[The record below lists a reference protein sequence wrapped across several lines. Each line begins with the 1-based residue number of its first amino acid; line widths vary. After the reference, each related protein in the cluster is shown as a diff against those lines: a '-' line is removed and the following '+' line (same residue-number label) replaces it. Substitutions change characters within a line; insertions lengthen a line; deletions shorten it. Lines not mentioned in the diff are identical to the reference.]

1 MQKGADSPT
10 EEVAV
15 ADPHNGINASGHQQE
30 LERNFGLWAIVGMA
44 LTAGNTWIAFG
55 GSLTVAIYNGGSP
68 GVIYEFIVVSI
79 LYWFVAASIAELAS
93 AMPSA
98 GGVTAGRQG
107 RWVGFFAGWWNF
119 LAWIFGLA
127 STVQILSALV
137 TSMYSVSHPGFVTE
151 RWHVFVTYVIA
162 TWVFTAIVLFA
173 NRVLP
178 KIEQAGLFFL
188 LAGVLISIIVCAV
201 MPGVS
206 GNGYATSAS
215 VWKEWVN
222 STGYTSDGFVFLA
235 GMLNGAFAVGTPDI
249 TSHMAEEIPRLAS
262 SSNSTSTSLAD
273 ISDRPS
279 SNIPQAVLAQYITG
293 FITAL
298 CYSIAILYAITD
310 LDAVLNQPYF
320 FTLTAIYEQATG
332 SSSGTVGLLVVMFLP
347 LFVGILGVHLTASR
361 MFWTLA
367 RDRATP
373 FSTFFGKVNPH
384 LKNPANSIVFCAVL
398 STILGCIYLGSTT
411 AFMAFVGSFA
421 VLGFLSYISAI
432 LPHLLSRRQSVR
444 PGRFSMGSA
453 GFVVNTVAVLFIMTF
468 TVIFCFPFALPVD
481 AASMNYTC
489 LIVGG
494 LTIFIAAHW
503 AFIRKSYV
511 GPQYVP
517 LEAEMM
523 TKNAV

>member
-1 MQKGADSPT
+1 MQFLKDRKGADSPT
-10 EEVAV
+10 EEAAV
-15 ADPHNGINASGHQQE
+15 TDSHHGINASGHEQE

-55 GSLTVAIYNGGSP
+55 GSLAVAIYNGGSP

-98 GGVTAGRQG
+98 GGVYHWATAGG
-107 RWVGFFAGWWNF
+107 ISLLGFSDWLPRCKSSLVSSPACMRCP
-119 LAWIFGLA
+119 IP
-127 STVQILSALV
+127 ALPP
-137 TSMYSVSHPGFVTE
+137 S
-151 RWHVFVTYVIA
+151 
-162 TWVFTAIVLFA
+162 VLFA
-173 NRVLP
+173 NRALP

-188 LAGVLISIIVCAV
+188 LAGVVISIIVCAI
-201 MPGVS
+201 MPSVT

-249 TSHMAEEIPRLAS
+249 TSHMAEEIPR
-262 SSNSTSTSLAD
+262 
-273 ISDRPS
+273 PS
-279 SNIPQAVLAQYITG
+279 SNIPKAILAQYITG
-293 FITAL
+293 FVTAL

-310 LDAVLNQPYF
+310 LDAVLNQSYF

-332 SSSGTVGLLVVMFLP
+332 SSAGTVGLLVVMFLP

-373 FSTFFGKVNPH
+373 FPTFFGKVNPH

-398 STILGCIYLGSTT
+398 STILGCIYLGSDT

-453 GFVVNTVAVLFIMTF
+453 GFVVNTFAVLFILVF

-494 LTIFIAAHW
+494 FTILVAALW
-503 AFIRKSYV
+503 AFIQKGYV

>member
-1 MQKGADSPT
+1 MQFMKDRKGADSPK

-15 ADPHNGINASGHQQE
+15 ADAHHGINASGHQQE

-55 GSLTVAIYNGGSP
+55 DAYLTLFNRFRLLRSIMEARQGSYTSSLSSQYCIGSSQRRSLSSHLPCHLPEEVQHSLPLGDSDSRATWALGRLLCRLVEFPCLDFWPGLNGADS
-68 GVIYEFIVVSI
+68 
-79 LYWFVAASIAELAS
+79 LYS
-93 AMPSA
+93 AHEHVC
-98 GGVTAGRQG
+98 GVTSRFRYRA
-107 RWVGFFAGWWNF
+107 
-119 LAWIFGLA
+119 LARLRNI
-127 STVQILSALV
+127 S
-137 TSMYSVSHPGFVTE
+137 
-151 RWHVFVTYVIA
+151 
-162 TWVFTAIVLFA
+162 
-173 NRVLP
+173 
-178 KIEQAGLFFL
+178 GLFFL
-188 LAGVLISIIVCAV
+188 LAGVVISIIVCAV
-201 MPGVS
+201 MPGVT

-249 TSHMAEEIPRLAS
+249 TSHMAEEIPR
-262 SSNSTSTSLAD
+262 
-273 ISDRPS
+273 PS
-279 SNIPQAVLAQYITG
+279 SNIPKAVLAQYITG
-293 FITAL
+293 FVTAL

-310 LDAVLNQPYF
+310 LDAVLNQHRRVAGGNVPP
-320 FTLTAIYEQATG
+320 TLRWHPRRAFNGKPHVLDPRKRSCDAI
-332 SSSGTVGLLVVMFLP
+332 S
-347 LFVGILGVHLTASR
+347 
-361 MFWTLA
+361 
-367 RDRATP
+367 
-373 FSTFFGKVNPH
+373 N
-384 LKNPANSIVFCAVL
+384 VL
-398 STILGCIYLGSTT
+398 REGCIYLGSDT

-444 PGRFSMGSA
+444 PGKFSMGSA
-453 GFVVNTVAVLFIMTF
+453 GFVVNTVAVLFILAF

-494 LTIFIAAHW
+494 FTILVAALW
-503 AFIRKSYV
+503 AFIQKGYV

-523 TKNAV
+523 TKNARHHLENPAFDTMPLHNLRAFQLRSVSRSCGK

>member
-1 MQKGADSPT
+1 M
-10 EEVAV
+10 
-15 ADPHNGINASGHQQE
+15 
-30 LERNFGLWAIVGMA
+30 
-44 LTAGNTWIAFG
+44 
-55 GSLTVAIYNGGSP
+55 YN
-68 GVIYEFIVVSI
+68 
-79 LYWFVAASIAELAS
+79 
-93 AMPSA
+93 
-98 GGVTAGRQG
+98 
-107 RWVGFFAGWWNF
+107 
-119 LAWIFGLA
+119 
-127 STVQILSALV
+127 
-137 TSMYSVSHPGFVTE
+137 
-151 RWHVFVTYVIA
+151 
-162 TWVFTAIVLFA
+162 
-173 NRVLP
+173 
-178 KIEQAGLFFL
+178 
-188 LAGVLISIIVCAV
+188 
-201 MPGVS
+201 
-206 GNGYATSAS
+206 
-215 VWKEWVN
+215 
-222 STGYTSDGFVFLA
+222 
-235 GMLNGAFAVGTPDI
+235 
-249 TSHMAEEIPRLAS
+249 
-262 SSNSTSTSLAD
+262 
-273 ISDRPS
+273 RPS
-279 SNIPQAVLAQYITG
+279 SNIPKAVLAQYITG
-293 FITAL
+293 FVTAL

-310 LDAVLNQPYF
+310 LDAVLNQSYF

-332 SSSGTVGLLVVMFLP
+332 SPAGTVGLLVVMFLP

-398 STILGCIYLGSTT
+398 STILGCIYLGSDT

-444 PGRFSMGSA
+444 PGKFSMGSA
-453 GFVVNTVAVLFIMTF
+453 GFVVNTVAVLFIFAF

-494 LTIFIAAHW
+494 FTILVAALW
-503 AFIRKSYV
+503 AFIQKGYV

>member
-1 MQKGADSPT
+1 MQFMKDRKGADSPT

-15 ADPHNGINASGHQQE
+15 ADSHNGINASGHQQE

-55 GSLTVAIYNGGSP
+55 GSLAVAIYNGGSP

-98 GGVTAGRQG
+98 GGVYHWATVTAGRHG

-127 STVQILSALV
+127 STVQILSTQL
-137 TSMYSVSHPGFVTE
+137 TSMYAVSHPGFVTE

-162 TWVFTAIVLFA
+162 TWLFTAIVLFA
-173 NRVLP
+173 NRALP

-188 LAGVLISIIVCAV
+188 LAGVFISIVVCAV
-201 MPGVS
+201 MPSVT

-249 TSHMAEEIPRLAS
+249 TSHMAEEIPR
-262 SSNSTSTSLAD
+262 
-273 ISDRPS
+273 PS
-279 SNIPQAVLAQYITG
+279 SNIPKAVLAQYITG
-293 FITAL
+293 FVTAL

-310 LDAVLNQPYF
+310 LDAVLNQSYF

-332 SSSGTVGLLVVMFLP
+332 SPAGTVGLLVVMFLP

-373 FSTFFGKVNPH
+373 FSTFFRKVNPH

-398 STILGCIYLGSTT
+398 STILGCIYLGSDT

-444 PGRFSMGSA
+444 PGKFSMGSA
-453 GFVVNTVAVLFIMTF
+453 GFVVNTVAVLFILAF

-494 LTIFIAAHW
+494 FTILVAALW
-503 AFIRKSYV
+503 AFIQKGYV